1 MSTHATALA
10 GRMEQ
15 YRPRVVE
22 ELRAVVGGDP
32 AELFA
37 WMRFH
42 LGWEERDGREASGGS
57 GKMLRSAAL
66 LLAAEAC
73 EGSVEQALPAA
84 AAVELVHGF
93 SLLHDDVED
102 ESAQRRGRPAVW
114 TFAGSAQAINAGDG
128 MFALARLAMH
138 RLAGAGVAPERAL
151 AAMREL
157 DEACLRLVE
166 GQYLDIAFESRAEVG
181 RDEYLAMIEGKT
193 AALFAAAAAI
203 GAVVAGAP
211 ERRVAALREW
221 GRRVGLAFQAV
232 DDLLGVWG
240 DADVTGKPVGDDL
253 ASRKMTFPVVAALA
267 SGAATELAEQYR
279 RPAGEGTDVPRLAAA
294 IEEAGGRAAT
304 EAFAAEQAAAAGA
317 ALAAAGLGADER
329 ALFEQYAL
337 LATEREA

>member
-1 MSTHATALA
+1 MSARATALA
-10 GRMEQ
+10 GRMER
-15 YRPRVVE
+15 YRPRVIE

-42 LGWEERDGREASGGS
+42 LGWEDRDGREAGVGS
-57 GKMLRSAAL
+57 GKMLRSAGL

-102 ESAQRRGRPAVW
+102 QSAQRRGRPAVW

-211 ERRVAALREW
+211 ERRVVALREW

-267 SGAATELAEQYR
+267 SGAAGELAEQYR
-279 RPAGEGTDVPRLAAA
+279 RPAGAGADVARLAAA

-304 EAFAAEQAAAAGA
+304 EAFAAEQAAAAST
-317 ALAAAGLGADER
+317 ALAAADLGADER
-329 ALFEQYAL
+329 ALFEQYTL